1 MESLSVIEI
10 AFAAF
15 VVVLAYAVRGTA
27 GFGGQAIAVPLL
39 ALILPLQMVLSAVVV
54 LTLISAAGHLVR
66 DRSRIDWVEIR
77 RLLPYSVIGVLTGL
91 YLLEQLDIRVLI
103 RAFGVFVI
111 LYACYT
117 LATASRPVR
126 IPQRALYPAAA
137 VLSTLAGF
145 TGALFGAAAGPLYVI
160 YLGAR
165 QMEKDSFRVTITA
178 ILTIQGLLRIGGYAR
193 LGFFDYTILVLV
205 AAGLPLMLLG
215 SSIGSWLAG
224 RLDQRWFNLGISLL
238 LLVSG
243 VALLLKG

>member
-1 MESLSVIEI
+1 MESLNGIEI
-10 AFAAF
+10 VFAAF

-54 LTLISAAGHLVR
+54 LTVISAAGHLLR
-66 DRSRIDWVEIR
+66 DRSRIDWREIR

-91 YLLEQLDIRVLI
+91 YLLEQVDIRVLI
-103 RAFGVFVI
+103 KAFGVFVI
-111 LYACYT
+111 LYACYA

-126 IPQRALYPAAA
+126 IPRRALYPAAA

-224 RLDQRWFNLGISLL
+224 RLDQRWFNLGISLV